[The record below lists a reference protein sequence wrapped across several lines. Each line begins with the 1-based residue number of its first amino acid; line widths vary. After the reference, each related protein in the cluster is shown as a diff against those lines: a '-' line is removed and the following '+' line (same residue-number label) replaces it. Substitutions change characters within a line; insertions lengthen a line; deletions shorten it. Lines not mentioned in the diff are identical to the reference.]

1 MAITFPLSLAKL
13 ADFLPISGITWRV
26 QRADEFAGLGSSQ
39 SIPIELADPLWAA
52 DITLDKSKW
61 ADQRV
66 IDARLNSL
74 EGSMKA
80 FELANPLARAPAADP
95 TGAILGANVV
105 TIHTVGGDFDSLRF
119 TGLPAGYALT
129 EGDFSEINFG
139 ADPVRRAPFQL
150 LETGVAD
157 GGGTTPL
164 LRVFPHVWPGIT
176 AGLAVKLIDPTGFF
190 FITPNSLRN
199 GQTRRALV
207 DGSSFSVL
215 QRI

>member
-1 MAITFPLSLAKL
+1 MAITFPLPLAKL

-52 DITLDKSKW
+52 DITLDKSRW
-61 ADQRV
+61 GAQRI

-80 FELANPLARAPAADP
+80 FELANPLARAPASDP
-95 TGAILGANVV
+95 TGAILGASVV
-105 TIHTVGGDFDSLRF
+105 TVHTVGPDFDSLRF
-119 TGLPAGYALT
+119 TGLPAGYTLT
-129 EGDFSEINFG
+129 EGDFCEINFG

-150 LETGVAD
+150 LETVTASGAGV
-157 GGGTTPL
+157 TPL
-164 LRVFPHVWPGIT
+164 ARVFPHVWPGIT
-176 AGLAVKLIDPTGFF
+176 AGLAVKLINPTGIF
-190 FITPNSLRN
+190 FITPNSLQT
-199 GQTRRALV
+199 GQIRRALV
-207 DGSSFSVL
+207 EGSTFSAL